1 MKKLTASGY
10 LFIYLLEQ
18 IELKLNLVLLKV
30 VGRYFLRTV
39 ITKQDKESIIDEYK
53 KGSSCCRII
62 EMSSAIS
69 FPHCGKTKAIKNIPK
84 DKKSKKVKRCGSTRV
99 LFDLEQFRNGQAR
112 KGKKSKTIFV
122 QKSQRVITLLKTHI

>member
-1 MKKLTASGY
+1 MKKLAASGY

-18 IELKLNLVLLKV
+18 IELKLNLVLIKA
-30 VGRYFLRTV
+30 VGGHARKYFLRTV
-39 ITKQDKESIIDEYK
+39 MTKQDKESIIDEYK

-112 KGKKSKTIFV
+112 KGNN
-122 QKSQRVITLLKTHI
+122 LKRFLFRKVNV

>member
-1 MKKLTASGY
+1 MKKLAASGY

-69 FPHCGKTKAIKNIPK
+69 FPHCGKTKAIKKHPK
-84 DKKSKKVKRCGSTRV
+84 R
-99 LFDLEQFRNGQAR
+99 
-112 KGKKSKTIFV
+112 
-122 QKSQRVITLLKTHI
+122 